1 LLRADERKARELVSS
16 EASLKTNGLRLTW
29 RWPKYSAPTSAQSR
43 SEAILI
49 AEKRSAEFPDTPTIV
64 EFVKDESTRQ
74 QLDLLMV
81 SQGLD
86 RPVMLPPGVAA
97 GRVEE
102 LRQAFDATMADA
114 AFRLDVEKR
123 NLHVDPVGGEAM
135 AGALARAFALP
146 ADVIAGA
153 REMMGGR

>member
-1 LLRADERKARELVSS
+1 ML
-16 EASLKTNGLRLTW
+16 SL
-29 RWPKYSAPTSAQSR
+29 
-43 SEAILI
+43 
-49 AEKRSAEFPDTPTIV
+49 
-64 EFVKDESTRQ
+64 
-74 QLDLLMV
+74 
-81 SQGLD
+81 
-86 RPVMLPPGVAA
+86 GVPA

-123 NLHVDPVGGEAM
+123 NLHVDPVGGEA
-135 AGALARAFALP
+135 GQGGVLDRAFALP